1 MCLGLAGKLGSR
13 VDPLI
18 YIGPVIL
25 NTGDQM
31 ARKRNLYNP
40 DSDEPYRLS
49 RTKLENFLK
58 CPRCFYLDRRL
69 GVGQPPGFPFNI
81 NSAVDELLKREFDQC
96 RANQV
101 AHPYM
106 VEAAIDA
113 VPAIHPEL
121 DNWRKNFVGVSH
133 VHAESN
139 FEVFGA
145 IDDLWLGS
153 DGQYIVVDYK
163 ATSKSGEVTL
173 DADWQISYKRQME
186 IYQWLLRKNGLPVSE
201 RGWFVYCNGK
211 RDADSFKNKVEFA
224 VKLLPYDG
232 SDDWVDNVLLD
243 ARDTLT
249 NAHLPPSTEA
259 CDYCAYRKDAST
271 FEN

>member
-1 MCLGLAGKLGSR
+1 MCLGLVGKLGSG

-40 DSDEPYRLS
+40 DSKEPYRLS

-121 DNWRKNFVGVSH
+121 DNWRKNFVGVSY
-133 VHAESN
+133 VHTDSN
-139 FEVFGA
+139 FEVSCCAKYPPPEIKIVSTDLELSIFLH
-145 IDDLWLGS
+145 DD
-153 DGQYIVVDYK
+153 K
-163 ATSKSGEVTL
+163 AFLISSISMGVIFSK
-173 DADWQISYKRQME
+173 I
-186 IYQWLLRKNGLPVSE
+186 
-201 RGWFVYCNGK
+201 F
-211 RDADSFKNKVEFA
+211 
-224 VKLLPYDG
+224 
-232 SDDWVDNVLLD
+232 
-243 ARDTLT
+243 
-249 NAHLPPSTEA
+249 
-259 CDYCAYRKDAST
+259 
-271 FEN
+271 

>member
-1 MCLGLAGKLGSR
+1 M
-13 VDPLI
+13 
-18 YIGPVIL
+18 
-25 NTGDQM
+25 
-31 ARKRNLYNP
+31 RKRNIYSP
-40 DSDEPYRLS
+40 DSKEPYRLS
-49 RTKLENFLK
+49 RTKLENFMR

-81 NSAVDELLKREFDQC
+81 NSTVDELLKREFDRC
-96 RANQV
+96 RVDQV
-101 AHPYM
+101 PHPYM
-106 VEAAIDA
+106 VEADIDA
-113 VPAIHPEL
+113 IPAIHPEL

-133 VHAESN
+133 VHADSN

-163 ATSKSGEVTL
+163 ATSKNGEVTL

-211 RDADSFKNKVEFA
+211 RNADGFDNRVEF
-224 VKLLPYDG
+224 VVELLPYDG
-232 SDDWVDNVLLD
+232 NDDWIDNALVD
-243 ARDTLT
+243 ARNTLM
-249 NAHLPPSTEA
+249 NNELPTATAS
-259 CDYCAYRKDAST
+259 CDYCVYRIEASAIELGT
-271 FEN
+271 F

>member
-1 MCLGLAGKLGSR
+1 
-13 VDPLI
+13 
-18 YIGPVIL
+18 
-25 NTGDQM
+25 M

-40 DSDEPYRLS
+40 DSREPYRLS

-96 RANQV
+96 RVNQA

-106 VEAAIDA
+106 VDAGIDA
-113 VPAIHPEL
+113 IPAMHPEL
-121 DNWRKNFVGVSH
+121 ENWRKNFVGVSH
-133 VHAESN
+133 VHTDSN
-139 FEVFGA
+139 FEMFGA

-153 DGQYIVVDYK
+153 DGNYIVVDYK
-163 ATSKSGEVTL
+163 ATSKREEVSL

-186 IYQWLLRKNGLPVSE
+186 IYQWLLRKNGLRVSN

-211 RDADSFKNKVEFA
+211 RDLDRFNERVEFK

-232 SDDWVDNVLLD
+232 NDGWIDNALLH
-243 ARDTLT
+243 ARNTLV
-249 NAHLPPSTEA
+249 NDKLPAPTEN
-259 CDYCAYRKDAST
+259 CEYCTYRHEASG
-271 FEN
+271 FE

>member
-1 MCLGLAGKLGSR
+1 
-13 VDPLI
+13 
-18 YIGPVIL
+18 
-25 NTGDQM
+25 M

-96 RANQV
+96 RVNQV

-106 VEAAIDA
+106 VEVAIDA

-186 IYQWLLRKNGLPVSE
+186 IYQWLLRKNG
-201 RGWFVYCNGK
+201 
-211 RDADSFKNKVEFA
+211 
-224 VKLLPYDG
+224 
-232 SDDWVDNVLLD
+232 
-243 ARDTLT
+243 
-249 NAHLPPSTEA
+249 
-259 CDYCAYRKDAST
+259 YR
-271 FEN
+271 

>member
-1 MCLGLAGKLGSR
+1 MCLELVGKLGSG

-106 VEAAIDA
+106 AEAAIDA

-121 DNWRKNFVGVSH
+121 DNWRKNFVGVSY

-163 ATSKSGEVTL
+163 AISKSCVEVGV
-173 DADWQISYKRQME
+173 RG
-186 IYQWLLRKNGLPVSE
+186 LL
-201 RGWFVYCNGK
+201 
-211 RDADSFKNKVEFA
+211 
-224 VKLLPYDG
+224 
-232 SDDWVDNVLLD
+232 
-243 ARDTLT
+243 
-249 NAHLPPSTEA
+249 
-259 CDYCAYRKDAST
+259 
-271 FEN
+271 